1 MRSGYNTV
9 GVSYDEGLRQYM
21 LSIFNNM
28 AIGLAIS
35 GVLSFIVGTSPELLQ
50 MFFGGPQKWLV
61 MLAPLGV
68 VMYLSWAIRSMTP
81 AQARTWFYVYSAVN
95 GISLAF
101 IFAVFKL
108 GSIFTLFFGTSAMF
122 GAVSLYGYTT
132 KRDLTQFGSFLF
144 MGLMGL
150 IVTGLINLF
159 VQSTVI
165 ATATSLIAVLL
176 FAGLTA
182 YDVQMLKDMY
192 DRSYDGE
199 REILGIYGALSLYM
213 NFINMFINLLM
224 LFGERK

>member
-9 GVSYDEGLRQYM
+9 SVSYDEGLRQYM

-35 GVLSFIVGTSPELLQ
+35 GVLSFIVGTSPELLG

-61 MLAPLGV
+61 MLAPLGI
-68 VMYLSWAIRSMTP
+68 VMYLSWAIRSMSP

-101 IFAVFKL
+101 IFAVFKI

-144 MGLMGL
+144 MGLIGL
-150 IVTGLINLF
+150 IITGLINLF

-192 DRSYDGE
+192 DRSYEGE
-199 REILGIYGALSLYM
+199 REMLGIYGALSLYM

-224 LFGERK
+224 LFGDRK

>member
-35 GVLSFIVGTSPELLQ
+35 GLLSFIVGTSPELLG
-50 MFFGGPQKWLV
+50 MFFSGPQKWLV
-61 MLAPLGV
+61 MLAPLGI
-68 VMYLSWAIRSMTP
+68 VMYLSWAIRSMSP

-101 IFAVFKL
+101 IFAVFKM

-192 DRSYDGE
+192 DRSYEGE
-199 REILGIYGALSLYM
+199 REMLGIYGALSLYM

-224 LFGERK
+224 LFGDRK

>member
-9 GVSYDEGLRQYM
+9 SVSYDEGLRQYM

-35 GVLSFIVGTSPELLQ
+35 GVLSFIVGTSPELLG

-61 MLAPLGV
+61 MLAPLGI

-81 AQARTWFYVYSAVN
+81 AQARTWFFVYSAVN

-101 IFAVFKL
+101 IFAVFKM

-150 IVTGLINLF
+150 IITGLINLF
-159 VQSTVI
+159 VQSTIV

-176 FAGLTA
+176 LLSFLSF
-182 YDVQMLKDMY
+182 VSFLVLLLLLLLVLFVSLVSCHCSW
-192 DRSYDGE
+192 RCSCSSY
-199 REILGIYGALSLYM
+199 
-213 NFINMFINLLM
+213 
-224 LFGERK
+224 

>member
-1 MRSGYNTV
+1 MRSSYNTV
-9 GVSYDEGLRQYM
+9 SVSYDEGLRQYM

-35 GVLSFIVGTSPELLQ
+35 GVLSFIVGTNPELLQ

-61 MLAPLGV
+61 MLAPLGI
-68 VMYLSWAIRSMTP
+68 VMYLSWAMNTMTP
-81 AQARTWFYVYSAVN
+81 VQARTWFYVYSAVN

-101 IFAVFKL
+101 IFALFKM

-132 KRDLTQFGSFLF
+132 KRDLTEFGSFLF

-159 VQSTVI
+159 VQSTVV
-165 ATATSLIAVLL
+165 ATATSIIAVLL

-199 REILGIYGALSLYM
+199 REMLGIYGALSLYM

-224 LFGERK
+224 LFGDRK

>member
-1 MRSGYNTV
+1 MRSGYSTAS
-9 GVSYDEGLRQYM
+9 VSYDEGLRQYM

-35 GVLSFIVGTSPELLQ
+35 GVISFLVGTNPELLK

-61 MLAPLGV
+61 MLAPLGI
-68 VMYLSWAIRSMTP
+68 VMYLSWALNSMTP
-81 AQARTWFYVYSAVN
+81 AQARTWFYAYSAAT
-95 GISLAF
+95 GLSLAV

-132 KRDLTQFGSFLF
+132 RRDLTQFGSFLM
-144 MGLMGL
+144 MGLFGL
-150 IVTGLINLF
+150 IITGLINLF
-159 VQSTVI
+159 VQSSVV
-165 ATATSLIAVLL
+165 AMATSIISVFL

-192 DRSYDGE
+192 DRAYDGE
-199 REILGIYGALSLYM
+199 REMLGVYGALMLYM
-213 NFINMFINLLM
+213 NFINMFINLLY
-224 LFGERK
+224 LFGERD

>member
-9 GVSYDEGLRQYM
+9 GISYNEGLRQYM

-35 GVLSFIVGTSPELLQ
+35 SVLSFIVGTSPELLG

-61 MLAPLGV
+61 MLAPLGI

-81 AQARTWFYVYSAVN
+81 AQARTWFYVYSAAT

-101 IFAVFKL
+101 IFALFKM

-150 IVTGLINLF
+150 IITGLINLF

-192 DRSYDGE
+192 DRSYEGE
-199 REILGIYGALSLYM
+199 REMLGIYGALQLYM

-224 LFGERK
+224 LFGDRK

>member
-1 MRSGYNTV
+1 
-9 GVSYDEGLRQYM
+9 
-21 LSIFNNM
+21 
-28 AIGLAIS
+28 
-35 GVLSFIVGTSPELLQ
+35 
-50 MFFGGPQKWLV
+50 
-61 MLAPLGV
+61 MLAPLGI
-68 VMYLSWAIRSMTP
+68 VMYLSWAIRSMSP

-101 IFAVFKL
+101 IFAVFKI

-144 MGLMGL
+144 MGLIGL
-150 IVTGLINLF
+150 IITGLINLF

-192 DRSYDGE
+192 DRSYEGE
-199 REILGIYGALSLYM
+199 REMLGIYGALSLYM

-224 LFGERK
+224 LFGDRK

>member
-1 MRSGYNTV
+1 MS
-9 GVSYDEGLRQYM
+9 
-21 LSIFNNM
+21 
-28 AIGLAIS
+28 
-35 GVLSFIVGTSPELLQ
+35 
-50 MFFGGPQKWLV
+50 
-61 MLAPLGV
+61 
-68 VMYLSWAIRSMTP
+68 P
-81 AQARTWFYVYSAVN
+81 AQARTWFYTYSAVN

-101 IFAVFKL
+101 IFAVFKM

-192 DRSYDGE
+192 DRSYEGE
-199 REILGIYGALSLYM
+199 REMLGIYGALQLYM

-224 LFGERK
+224 LFGDRK